1 MARHLSPGLGAKA
14 YQFLV
19 NVSKDTT
26 RTVTPA
32 IRDAIALSQKIEFW
46 RLNGLG
52 VVMANPWFRFY
63 AEFANDPKVQMLSE
77 ADQRRLTMLFCL
89 RCNGYVTLQDSEV
102 TFLLRVSADDWSVTK
117 ALFISKG
124 FINDDNEILNWDKR
138 QFTSDSSK
146 NRVAAY
152 RERKNIEKS
161 ISSKEVTN
169 SNGDVTLQKRYCDA
183 IDTDTDTDTDN
194 KKYISKK
201 STELLLL
208 EKFGIAGELAD
219 DFSKHRK
226 AKEAPITK
234 TALEGFQREAKK
246 AGLSITEAVRVAIER
261 NWQGFKADWFDDQS
275 RGKNETSAR
284 TGGNGRVSH
293 SQRIGA
299 HLDKL
304 TGNAWD
310 GPEVDDSIVLT
321 VPGNNEII

>member
-1 MARHLSPGLGAKA
+1 
-14 YQFLV
+14 
-19 NVSKDTT
+19 
-26 RTVTPA
+26 
-32 IRDAIALSQKIEFW
+32 
-46 RLNGLG
+46 
-52 VVMANPWFRFY
+52 MANPWFRFY

-89 RCNGYVTLQDSEV
+89 RCNGHVTLQDSEV
-102 TFLLRVSADDWSVTK
+102 TFLVRVSADEWSVTK

-169 SNGDVTLQKRYCDA
+169 SNGHVTLQKRYCNA
-183 IDTDTDTDTDN
+183 IDTDTDTDN
-194 KKYISKK
+194 KKTNITKRSP
-201 STELLLL
+201 ELVLL
-208 EKFGIAGELAD
+208 EKFGITGELAT
-219 DFSKHRK
+219 DFSKQRK
-226 AKEAPITK
+226 AKGAPITK

-261 NWQGFKADWFDDQS
+261 NWQGFKAEWHQTELYG
-275 RGKNETSAR
+275 GKNETSAR
-284 TGGNGRVSH
+284 TSGNGRVSH

-304 TGNAWD
+304 TREAWNES
-310 GPEVDDSIVLT
+310 GVDDSIVLT
-321 VPGNNEII
+321 VPGDNEII

>member
-1 MARHLSPGLGAKA
+1 
-14 YQFLV
+14 
-19 NVSKDTT
+19 
-26 RTVTPA
+26 
-32 IRDAIALSQKIEFW
+32 
-46 RLNGLG
+46 
-52 VVMANPWFRFY
+52 MANQWFRFY

-89 RCNGYVTLQDSEV
+89 RCNGHVTLQDSEV
-102 TFLLRVSADDWSVTK
+102 TFLLRVSDGEWSVTK

-146 NRVAAY
+146 DRVAAY

-169 SNGDVTLQKRYCDA
+169 SNSHVTLQKRYCNA

-201 STELLLL
+201 NTELLLL
-208 EKFGIAGELAD
+208 EKFGITGELAT
-219 DFSKHRK
+219 DFSKQRK
-226 AKEAPITK
+226 AKGAPITK
-234 TALEGFQREAKK
+234 TALEGFQREANK
-246 AGLSITEAVRVAIER
+246 AGLSITEVVRVAIER
-261 NWQGFKADWFDDQS
+261 NWQGFKADWHQTEIFG
-275 RGKNETSAR
+275 GKNETSAK

-304 TGNAWD
+304 TGEAWNEP
-310 GPEVDDSIVLT
+310 GVDDSIVLT
-321 VPGNNEII
+321 VPNNNATI